1 MNVILKKVPKW
12 GSNFFF
18 TFPTSEGSDLL
29 SSHVMQTPTFISKLS
44 DGNVIFRLDVG
55 KIKLHLLLLLCCF
68 AICPTNVVVVLF
80 LFQFICLHA
89 QMSFDSWL
97 WNCESNQSDCLLE
110 HRSCNRNVNIGWFKI
125 IVDKSGNYVRKFIW
139 QLCG

>member
-12 GSNFFF
+12 GSIFFF

-55 KIKLHLLLLLCCF
+55 K
-68 AICPTNVVVVLF
+68 
-80 LFQFICLHA
+80 
-89 QMSFDSWL
+89 
-97 WNCESNQSDCLLE
+97 
-110 HRSCNRNVNIGWFKI
+110 
-125 IVDKSGNYVRKFIW
+125 
-139 QLCG
+139 